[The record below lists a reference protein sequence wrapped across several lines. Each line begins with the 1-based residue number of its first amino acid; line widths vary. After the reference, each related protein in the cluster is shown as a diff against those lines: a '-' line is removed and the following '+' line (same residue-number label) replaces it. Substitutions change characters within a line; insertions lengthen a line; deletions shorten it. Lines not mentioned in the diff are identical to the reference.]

1 MENLTI
7 QTKAQLAT
15 SIKELMDPMTGKRR
29 LGMVYFQRL
38 EDGGLI
44 ARSVSLETD
53 PDSVKQMIRNQKIY
67 IPTKTI
73 IAETK

>member
-7 QTKAQLAT
+7 QTKVQLAK

-53 PDSVKQMIRNQKIY
+53 ADSVKQMIRNQKIY
-67 IPTKTI
+67 IPISTI
-73 IAETK
+73 IAETT